1 MTSKDEPLMVLA
13 ADDAFDP
20 AQVDVGVRL
29 IQQAN
34 EQIAAALAEMLA
46 GGRDPRRHCVVVGR
60 VAPPPDAPP
69 LPEGQEWYAVFE
81 LPRAEVARSFAAAG
95 RADIAQGITSHRTA
109 PGCGLV
115 VVTWA
120 GGTQLHQ
127 HELAAPSKGGR
138 A

>member
-1 MTSKDEPLMVLA
+1 MTPKDEPLMVLA
-13 ADDAFDP
+13 ADDHFDP

-29 IQQAN
+29 IQQA
-34 EQIAAALAEMLA
+34 EPQIAAVLAEMLA
-46 GGRDPRRHCVVVGR
+46 AGRDPRRHCVVVGP
-60 VAPPPDAPP
+60 VTPPPDAPP
-69 LPEGQEWYAVFE
+69 LAEGQECYAVFE
-81 LPRAEVARSFAAAG
+81 LPRADVARSFAAAG
-95 RADIAQGITSHRTA
+95 RADIAQGITGHRTA

-115 VVTWA
+115 VISWP

>member
-20 AQVDVGVRL
+20 AQVDVGVRH

-46 GGRDPRRHCVVVGR
+46 DGRDPRRHCVVVGR

-69 LPEGQEWYAVFE
+69 LAEGQDWYAAFE
-81 LPRAEVARSFAAAG
+81 VPRPEVAQSYAASG
-95 RADIAQGITSHRTA
+95 REDIAQAIAGHPTK

-115 VVTWA
+115 VVVWA

-127 HELAAPSKGGR
+127 RELAVAPKGGR

>member
-1 MTSKDEPLMVLA
+1 MKADETVIVVA
-13 ADDAFDP
+13 ADDHFDP

-29 IQQAN
+29 IRQATT
-34 EQIAAALAEMLA
+34 QIAAALAEMLA
-46 GGRDPRRHCVVVGR
+46 AGRDPRRHCVVVGR

-69 LPEGQEWYAVFE
+69 LAEGQEWYAVFE
-81 LPRAEVARSFAAAG
+81 LPRAEVALSFAAAG
-95 RADIAQGITSHRTA
+95 RADIAQGVTGHRTA

-127 HELAAPSKGGR
+127 HELAAPSKGGS